1 MLIPEVTNLRHI
13 MALLI
18 QNPGTEAEIL
28 KFTKHTLDRFSD
40 LGPEL
45 FFGKGAAGSRELN
58 WFSGHS
64 WNMGLKMAK
73 QGSYGLSAQFFEMAA
88 DFYEAQGESLGDGN
102 RSSACRSLVLSVAA
116 ILAEEQKN
124 ESLSDAVVQKAIQ
137 MVTKVGKVSSPIWIT
152 SQPKKI
158 IIHKTVR
165 IISSHL

>member
-28 KFTKHTLDRFSD
+28 KFTKHARDRFSD

-45 FFGKGAAGSRELN
+45 FFGKGVVGSRELN

-73 QGSYGLSAQFFEMAA
+73 QRSYGLSAQFFEMAA
-88 DFYEAQGESLGDGN
+88 DFYEAQGESLVDVN
-102 RSSACRSLVLSVAA
+102 RSSVCKSLIVSVAA
-116 ILAEEQKN
+116 ILAEEQQKN
-124 ESLSDAVVQKAIQ
+124 ESLSDADVQKALQI
-137 MVTKVGKVSSPIWIT
+137 VNKAGKVSSPI
-152 SQPKKI
+152 
-158 IIHKTVR
+158 
-165 IISSHL
+165 